1 MENIIHSF
9 AEANKIERAKVESFA
24 QAIIEQYRQ
33 DNPTKGAAGRP
44 VSEQTINLRNNVVQ
58 AVETLQNRGEKATT
72 DTIARVIGGN
82 INKVYLCNALNW
94 AEKEG
99 KLKRIGKDD
108 SKTGKGKKP
117 VLWGLREN
125 ASFSL

>member
-1 MENIIHSF
+1 MEQIIIDF
-9 AEANKIERAKVESFA
+9 AKSNKIGKAKAQAFA

-33 DNPTKGAAGRP
+33 NNPPKGAAGRP
-44 VSEQTINLRNNVVQ
+44 TEQTINLRNNVVQ

-72 DTIARVIGGN
+72 ETIAGIIGGN